1 MNAELII
8 SLFVVVMLIALL
20 VFVISLGVRVDER
33 EKHLDQLNDI
43 VDKVSKKKIFLLV
56 SRILG
61 LRWEKKLFLN
71 FAP

>member
-20 VFVISLGVRVDER
+20 VFVISIDVRIVER
-33 EKHLDQLNDI
+33 ERHLDRLNDI
-43 VDKVSKKKIFLLV
+43 VDKVSKKKIFLLA

-61 LRWEKKLFLN
+61 LRWEKKLFQN